1 MRPSIGILLKNC
13 KKLDLNSSPTCLKGP
28 PSRKLL
34 LLHGIARGWLDL
46 GNRARELSV
55 SVPRSKTWLSMLAQ
69 SKADR
74 LGLDLVESLDAAQI
88 SSNGENGDGDLD

>member
-1 MRPSIGILLKNC
+1 
-13 KKLDLNSSPTCLKGP
+13 
-28 PSRKLL
+28 
-34 LLHGIARGWLDL
+34 
-46 GNRARELSV
+46 
-55 SVPRSKTWLSMLAQ
+55 MLAQ

>member
-1 MRPSIGILLKNC
+1 MGR
-13 KKLDLNSSPTCLKGP
+13 

-34 LLHGIARGWLDL
+34 LLHRNARGRLDL

-55 SVPRSKTWLSMLAQ
+55 SVPKSKTWLYMLAQ

-74 LGLDLVESLDAAQI
+74 LGLDLDEPLDAAEF

>member
-1 MRPSIGILLKNC
+1 MRASIGILLKDC
-13 KKLDLNSSPTCLKGP
+13 KKLDLNSSPTCLKGR

-34 LLHGIARGWLDL
+34 LLHGNARGRLDL

-74 LGLDLVESLDAAQI
+74 LGLNLVESLDAAQI
-88 SSNGENGDGDLD
+88 SSNGKNGDGDLD

>member
-1 MRPSIGILLKNC
+1 M
-13 KKLDLNSSPTCLKGP
+13 
-28 PSRKLL
+28 
-34 LLHGIARGWLDL
+34 LHGNARGRLDL

>member
-1 MRPSIGILLKNC
+1 
-13 KKLDLNSSPTCLKGP
+13 
-28 PSRKLL
+28 LL
-34 LLHGIARGWLDL
+34 LLHGNARGRLDL

-74 LGLDLVESLDAAQI
+74 LGLNLVESLDAAQI
-88 SSNGENGDGDLD
+88 SSNGKNGDGDLD